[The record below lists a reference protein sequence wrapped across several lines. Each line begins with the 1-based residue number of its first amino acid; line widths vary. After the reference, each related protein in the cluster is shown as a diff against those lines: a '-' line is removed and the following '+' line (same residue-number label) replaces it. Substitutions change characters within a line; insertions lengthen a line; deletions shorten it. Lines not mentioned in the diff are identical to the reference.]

1 MELPVLPFKIPE
13 VNLPFDIPVLI
24 HPAVDHFAIALPV
37 IVLLLEIINLFTKKR
52 TIGVIS
58 FFLLLLTVTALVAAY
73 LTGLVDGKEAFSF
86 LSQAGKDELSA
97 HKLLGIYLILASSVV
112 LLFKLL
118 SVIISRGL
126 MKGLYLLLLVLFV
139 VGILKQ
145 GKDGG
150 ELVYKHGAN
159 VERVETLDDEM
170 FDLKEE
176 IEELEEES
184 KTVVAKTL
192 EVVKEEVEK
201 AKEDLNLSKE
211 NISNKVALVEESIEE
226 STQKAEKVIKETVA
240 TKIEETAELVS
251 EVKSEV
257 VIPETIKEE
266 IPSDINVS

>member
-13 VNLPFDIPVLI
+13 VHVPFEIPVLI

-118 SVIISRGL
+118 SVIISRGM

-159 VERVETLDDEM
+159 VERVKTLDDEM

-192 EVVKEEVEK
+192 EEVEK

-240 TKIEETAELVS
+240 TKTEETVELVS